1 MRPLRNAS
9 RRSVAVRGPLL
20 QRLCRPTL
28 GPIVRF
34 LWPSETSGLEFVPAT
49 GPAILCANHLSFMD
63 SVLLMVLAPR
73 PVHFIG
79 KAEYLT
85 SWKTRRLFPAM
96 GMIPV
101 DRESGQRAL
110 IALDAAG
117 VVLADGGVLAL
128 YPEGTRS
135 RDGRLY
141 RGYTGAA
148 RLALAHG
155 CPILPVGIVG
165 TDAIQPAGA
174 RFPRPRRHSR
184 ITIAD
189 AITVERMM
197 PVGRVAARA
206 LTEQVMTSIGAMTGQ
221 TMVAHYAPRVVAP
234 LGMTAAEVAVPV
246 SVGWRTWA
254 RRVARQPLL
263 VLRAVG

>member
-9 RRSVAVRGPLL
+9 RRSVAVRGSLL

-28 GPIVRF
+28 GPLVRV
-34 LWPSETSGLEFVPAT
+34 LWPSETSGLEAVPAS
-49 GPAILCANHLSFMD
+49 GPVILCANHLSFMD

-79 KAEYLT
+79 KAEYLD
-85 SWKTRRLFPAM
+85 SWKTRRLFPAL

-101 DRESGQRAL
+101 DRESGPRAM

-117 VVLADGGVLAL
+117 TVLADGGVLVL

-165 TDAIQPAGA
+165 TDLIQPAGA

-184 ITIAD
+184 IMVADPIAV
-189 AITVERMM
+189 TRMAT
-197 PVGRVAARA
+197 VGRVAARA
-206 LTEQVMTSIGAMTGQ
+206 LTEQVMAGISAMTGQ

-234 LGMTAAEVAVPV
+234 LGTTADEVVAPV

-263 VLRAVG
+263 VLWAAG

>member
-1 MRPLRNAS
+1 MRL
-9 RRSVAVRGPLL
+9 
-20 QRLCRPTL
+20 
-28 GPIVRF
+28 
-34 LWPSETSGLEFVPAT
+34 LWPSETSGLDAVPAT

-63 SVLLMVLAPR
+63 SVLLMVGAPR

-79 KAEYLT
+79 KAEYLD

-101 DRESGQRAL
+101 DRESGPRAL

-117 VVLADGGVLAL
+117 AVLADGGVLVL

-165 TDAIQPAGA
+165 TDTIQPAGA

-184 ITIAD
+184 ITVAA
-189 AITVERMM
+189 AITVERVA

-206 LTEQVMTSIGAMTGQ
+206 LTEQVMATIGEMTGQ
-221 TMVAHYAPRVVAP
+221 TMVAHYAPRAVAP
-234 LGMTAAEVAVPV
+234 HDKSLAGVVGPVPV
-246 SVGWRTWA
+246 PVGWRTWV

-263 VLRAVG
+263 VLRAAR